1 MSNEPQVV
9 EITEAN
15 ASDPA
20 LILNYEDITV
30 HATFSWASTTTLSGA
45 RFQVEGAFQ
54 VQEASFI
61 DGIFQVTLGTESTE
75 PMVFVEFEQLLV
87 EEQLYQCNVDLNHP
101 ESQEVNYGNPKVNGT
116 ILMRPKL
123 G

>member
-9 EITEAN
+9 EITEEN

-20 LILNYEDITV
+20 LILNFEDITV
-30 HATFSWASTTTLSGA
+30 YATFSWASPTTLSGA
-45 RFQVEGAFQ
+45 KFQVEGAYQ

-61 DGIFQVTLGTESTE
+61 DGTFQVILGTESTE
-75 PMVFVEFEQLLV
+75 PMQFIAFEEFLV
-87 EEQLYQCNVDLNHP
+87 EEQQYPCNVDLNHP
-101 ESQEVNYGNPKVNGT
+101 EAKEVNYGNPKVNGT

-123 G
+123 R